1 MIKQKKN
8 SVMYSEIYDILNLLG
23 SEYIDKI
30 PYKFYQHI
38 EKSRDPEYKS
48 DFILDDGMI
57 DENKIAKETVAL
69 FTILNL
75 KYFIEDE
82 NEKEIILKQ
91 LDENDIKYQEELKA
105 RYSVDIFNPVKDV
118 EENVQE
124 NLPVEIKKESAFTKI
139 INCIKKIFKR

>member
-38 EKSRDPEYKS
+38 EESRDPEYKS

-75 KYFIEDE
+75 KYFFVLSLIVRFLIVYH
-82 NEKEIILKQ
+82 KYFVIL
-91 LDENDIKYQEELKA
+91 LYIYVVYKYLLFHLSYMQKHTQ
-105 RYSVDIFNPVKDV
+105 Y
-118 EENVQE
+118 Q
-124 NLPVEIKKESAFTKI
+124 
-139 INCIKKIFKR
+139 